1 MKKNNYTV
9 VFKFGKNK
17 NVNVTAFNPLE
28 AYIIAANLKI
38 SQGLTIEI
46 DNVIDN
52 DSKNNYLINIDV
64 NLTDL

>member
-9 VFKFGKNK
+9 VFKFGKSV
-17 NVNVTAFNPLE
+17 NVNAFNPLD

-38 SQGLTIEI
+38 SQGLTTEI